1 MKKTLNTIAQ
11 TVTFT
16 FDGHLDKEG
25 AVVNEALAPVTL
37 AMKDVS
43 PANATY
49 AMLHGFAARIGDN
62 AAITKSAENGYTV
75 TEAMRR
81 AEVEKMTNFYADGA
95 NVDWNM
101 RGAAAPKAA
110 PLNPAIL
117 TLAQKLGKSYEEA
130 MAWYNAKLMAE
141 LASM

>member
-1 MKKTLNTIAQ
+1 MKKTINILTQSI
-11 TVTFT
+11 TFT
-16 FDGHLDKEG
+16 FEG
-25 AVVNEALAPVTL
+25 LEPVTL

-81 AEVEKMTNFYADGA
+81 AEVKKMVEFYADA
-95 NVDWNM
+95 SNVDWNM
-101 RGAAAPKAA
+101 RVAAPKAA
-110 PLNPAIL
+110 PLNPAIMA
-117 TLAQKLGKSYEEA
+117 LAAKLGKSYEEA

-141 LASM
+141 LDSM

>member
-1 MKKTLNTIAQ
+1 MKKTINTLAQ

-25 AVVNEALAPVTL
+25 AVVNPALAPVTL

-62 AAITKSAENGYTV
+62 AAIVKSAENGYVV

-81 AEVEKMTNFYADGA
+81 AEVEKMTNFYADAA

-101 RGAAAPKAA
+101 RVAAPKAA
-110 PLNPAIL
+110 PLNPAIM
-117 TLAQKLGKSYEEA
+117 AIAAKLGKSYEEA

>member
-1 MKKTLNTIAQ
+1 MKKTINTLAQ

-16 FDGHLDKEG
+16 FEG
-25 AVVNEALAPVTL
+25 LEPVML

-62 AAITKSAENGYTV
+62 AAITKSAENGYVV

-81 AEVEKMTNFYADGA
+81 AEVEKMVEFYADAA

-101 RGAAAPKAA
+101 RVAAPKAA
-110 PLNPAIL
+110 PLNPAII
-117 TLAQKLGKSYEEA
+117 AIAAKLGKSYEEA

>member
-1 MKKTLNTIAQ
+1 MKKTINTLAQ

-16 FDGHLDKEG
+16 FDGLE
-25 AVVNEALAPVTL
+25 PVTL
-37 AMKDVS
+37 SAASVS
-43 PANATY
+43 DANRTY

-62 AAITKSAENGYTV
+62 AAITKSAENGYVV

-81 AEVEKMTNFYADGA
+81 AEVEKMVEFYADAA

-101 RGAAAPKAA
+101 RVAAPKAA
-110 PLNPAIL
+110 PLNPAIM
-117 TLAQKLGKSYEEA
+117 AIAAKLGKSYEEA

>member
-81 AEVEKMTNFYADGA
+81 AEVEKMTNFYGDAA

-101 RGAAAPKAA
+101 RVAATPKAA

-117 TLAQKLGKSYEEA
+117 TLAQKLGKTYEEA